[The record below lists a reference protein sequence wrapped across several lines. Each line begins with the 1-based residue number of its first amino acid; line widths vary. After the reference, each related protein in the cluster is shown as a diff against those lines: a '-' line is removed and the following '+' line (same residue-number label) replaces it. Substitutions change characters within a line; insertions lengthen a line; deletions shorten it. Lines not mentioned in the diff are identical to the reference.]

1 MDAALRVT
9 VSRLSK
15 RAFGGHEAMK
25 ERMPTRV
32 STYSLAYEYDDVA
45 ELSSQCLGKESKEYW
60 ES

>member
-1 MDAALRVT
+1 
-9 VSRLSK
+9 
-15 RAFGGHEAMK
+15 MK